1 MCVCVCVC
9 VCMIFNYNKH
19 ITFPCNDLF
28 KVGACCLVSLAG
40 YPRRCAPRRTTVREQ
55 SLPEVWYSARR
66 ADACSNQHDDVLDS
80 IHSNLLNHVMY
91 GAACLARTQC
101 SSVEPSSSSCSSLFG
116 KTIATMTI
124 VNIVDCVPRVHH
136 VRRK

>member
-1 MCVCVCVC
+1 MLSGISGRLLQEMC
-9 VCMIFNYNKH
+9 
-19 ITFPCNDLF
+19 
-28 KVGACCLVSLAG
+28 
-40 YPRRCAPRRTTVREQ
+40 PRLTTLREQ

-101 SSVEPSSSSCSSLFG
+101 PSVEPSSSSCSSLFG

-136 VRRK
+136 VRRKRQSIYRVKKVT